1 MKSITVQLPHSAN
14 SEGGETKMVAIFN
27 KLWTIAMRLDSL
39 EDEVPDSLFD
49 EIHDIGDDIKEVL
62 ADLAEVIGGEDN

>member
-1 MKSITVQLPHSAN
+1 MEV
-14 SEGGETKMVAIFN
+14 IFN
-27 KLWTIAMRLDSL
+27 KLWTIAMRLDGL

-62 ADLAEVIGGEDN
+62 ADLAEVIGEDN

>member
-1 MKSITVQLPHSAN
+1 MEVI
-14 SEGGETKMVAIFN
+14 IN
-27 KLWTIAMRLDSL
+27 KLWTIAMRIDSL